1 MSVKVLAKR
10 WTTAKDMIK
19 SLQDELLTIENELLP
34 MVESVEGSSKTNHLD
49 GYKIT
54 VKRPINRMID
64 GEAWAFVSGKIP
76 IDLWPIR
83 VKVEPDAKGC
93 EWLRENRP
101 ELWAIAAEAITE
113 KPGKA
118 GFTIELESDEF
129 GREE

>member
-10 WTTAKDMIK
+10 WTTAKDMIRD
-19 SLQDELLTIENELLP
+19 LQAELIEIETALLAE
-34 MVESVEGSSKTNHLD
+34 VESTEGGSKTNHID

-54 VKRPINRMID
+54 VKRPVLRNID
-64 GEAWAFVSGKIP
+64 GEAWELVKDRIP
-76 IDLWPIR
+76 ADLRPVR

-93 EWLRENRP
+93 DWLRENRP

-118 GFTIELESDEF
+118 GFTIDLESDEAT
-129 GREE
+129 E

>member
-34 MVESVEGSSKTNHLD
+34 MLESVEGGSKTNHLD

-54 VKRPINRMID
+54 VRRPINRTID
-64 GEAWAFVSGKIP
+64 GEAWELVKDRIP
-76 IDLWPIR
+76 ADLRPVR

-93 EWLRENRP
+93 DWLRENRP

-118 GFTIELESDEF
+118 GFTIEKEPTDE
-129 GREE
+129 